1 MSSLWSKNNQSFEKK
16 ETHEH
21 QRQSSS
27 GQGAGRYLGCATNY
41 QELIAKATEVYRA
54 GTRDIL
60 VDLGQTAFVSSSGLV
75 ALHSIAV
82 ILKGEQPPSSEE
94 GWAAIHSVGRGLGS
108 GTQQHIKLLNLQPK
122 VERVMEKAGL
132 KELFEIYTDLAAA
145 VASF

>member
-1 MSSLWSKNNQSFEKK
+1 MNISVNQV
-16 ETHEH
+16 
-21 QRQSSS
+21 
-27 GQGAGRYLGCATNY
+27 QGRVPVAILGVQGDLDATNY
-41 QELIAKATEVYRA
+41 QELIAKAAEVYRA

-60 VDLGQTAFVSSSGLV
+60 VDLGQTFFISSSGLV

-82 ILKGEQPPSSEE
+82 ILKGEQPPSPEE
-94 GWAAIHSVGRGLGS
+94 GWSAIHAVGRGLGS
-108 GTQQHIKLLNLQPK
+108 GAQQHIKLLNPQPK